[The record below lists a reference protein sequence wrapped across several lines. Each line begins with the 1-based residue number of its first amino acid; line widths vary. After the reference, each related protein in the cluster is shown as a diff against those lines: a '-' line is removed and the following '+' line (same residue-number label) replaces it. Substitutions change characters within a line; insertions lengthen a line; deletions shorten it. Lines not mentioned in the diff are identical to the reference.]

1 MRNLHLAIT
10 AVLALA
16 VGGCHTP
23 GNSPEARQVASA
35 VADAVVPAAQAANIA
50 PDFASV
56 IESAKPDPVGAQ
68 LAMLRDLAPDADPG
82 VLALAL
88 EARQCAL
95 DHGDVGGDSRLAVI
109 DYSVPSTERRMWVF
123 DLAAEDKP
131 ELLYREYVA
140 HGQGSGGNVPTR
152 FSNEDGTHAT
162 SLGLFR
168 TAETYYGSNGY
179 SLRMDGMDP
188 GFNDNARRRAIVIHG
203 ADYVNPAAAKGM
215 GRLGRSWG
223 CPALRQAV
231 ARDMIDVLKDGN
243 LVFSYADNDKWL
255 EQGKSFACDGRSAG
269 QILAAARA
277 AAPEGNLV
285 AAAP

>member
-10 AVLALA
+10 AALALA
-16 VGGCHTP
+16 VGGCSTP
-23 GNSPEARQVASA
+23 GESPDIRNVAA
-35 VADAVVPAAQAANIA
+35 TVTDAVVPAAQAAPVQA
-50 PDFASV
+50 PSFVAP
-56 IESAKPDPVGAQ
+56 AKPDPVAGQ
-68 LAMLRDLAPDADPG
+68 LAVLRDLAPEADPG

-95 DHGDVGGDSRLAVI
+95 EHDDVAKESRLAVI
-109 DYSVPSTERRMWVF
+109 DYSRPSTERRMWVF
-123 DLAAEDKP
+123 DLADEGSP

-243 LVFSYADNDKWL
+243 LVFSYADNDAWL
-255 EQGKSFACDGRSAG
+255 EHGTSFACDGRSAST
-269 QILAAARA
+269 ILAAAR
-277 AAPEGNLV
+277 APEGNLV

>member
-1 MRNLHLAIT
+1 MQKLHLAIT
-10 AVLALA
+10 AALALA
-16 VGGCHTP
+16 MGGCHTP
-23 GNSPEARQVASA
+23 GQSPEIASVAAS
-35 VADAVVPAAQAANIA
+35 VADAVVPAAQAATIA
-50 PDFASV
+50 PVQA
-56 IESAKPDPVGAQ
+56 AKPDLLASQ
-68 LAMLRDLAPDADPG
+68 LAALEGIAPDADAG

-95 DHGDVGGDSRLAVI
+95 DHGDVSNKSRLAVI
-109 DYSVPSTERRMWVF
+109 DYSMPSTERRMWVF
-123 DLAAEDKP
+123 NLAAQDKP
-131 ELLYREYVA
+131 ELLYHEYVA

-203 ADYVNPAAAKGM
+203 ADYVNPAAASGM

-231 ARDMIDVLKDGN
+231 AHDMIDVLKDGN
-243 LVFSYADNDKWL
+243 LVFSYADNDAWL
-255 EQGKSFACDGRSAG
+255 EHGTSFACDGRSAST
-269 QILAAARA
+269 ILAAARA
-277 AAPEGNLV
+277 PEDNLAEGNLV

>member
-10 AVLALA
+10 AALALA
-16 VGGCHTP
+16 VGGCSTP
-23 GNSPEARQVASA
+23 GDSPRISSA
-35 VADAVVPAAQAANIA
+35 VTTVAGGSAAITPAPTVEA
-50 PDFASV
+50 
-56 IESAKPDPVGAQ
+56 AKPDSVYAQ
-68 LAMLRDLAPDADPG
+68 LVLLRDLAPHADPG

-95 DHGDVGGDSRLAVI
+95 DNGDVGKQSRLAVI
-109 DYSVPSTERRMWVF
+109 DYSMPSTEKRMWVF
-123 DLAAEDKP
+123 DLADEDAP
-131 ELLYREYVA
+131 RLLYREYVA

-203 ADYVNPAAAKGM
+203 ADYVNPVAAKGM

-243 LVFSYADNDKWL
+243 LVFSYADNDAWL
-255 EQGKSFACDGRSAG
+255 AQGTSFACDGRSAST
-269 QILAAARA
+269 ILAAARA
-277 AAPEGNLV
+277 PQGNLV

>member
-23 GNSPEARQVASA
+23 GHSPEARQVAA
-35 VADAVVPAAQAANIA
+35 VVAGAAVPAAQAANIA
-50 PDFASV
+50 PA
-56 IESAKPDPVGAQ
+56 AKPDPVIAQ
-68 LAMLRDLAPDADPG
+68 LAMLRDIAPDADPG

-95 DHGDVGGDSRLAVI
+95 DHGDVSGESRLAVI
-109 DYSVPSTERRMWVF
+109 DYSLPSSERRMWVF

-140 HGQGSGGNVPTR
+140 HGQGSGGNIATN

-203 ADYVNPAAAKGM
+203 ADYVNPGAIEAM

-269 QILAAARA
+269 QILAAARG
-277 AAPEGNLV
+277 PEGNLV

>member
-1 MRNLHLAIT
+1 
-10 AVLALA
+10 
-16 VGGCHTP
+16 
-23 GNSPEARQVASA
+23 
-35 VADAVVPAAQAANIA
+35 
-50 PDFASV
+50 
-56 IESAKPDPVGAQ
+56 
-68 LAMLRDLAPDADPG
+68 
-82 VLALAL
+82 
-88 EARQCAL
+88 
-95 DHGDVGGDSRLAVI
+95 
-109 DYSVPSTERRMWVF
+109 MWVF
-123 DLAAEDKP
+123 DLAAQDAP
-131 ELLYREYVA
+131 ELLYHEYVA

-203 ADYVNPAAAKGM
+203 ADYVNPAAARGM

-231 ARDMIDVLKDGN
+231 AHDMIDVLKDGN

-255 EQGKSFACDGRSAG
+255 ENGTSFACDGRSAR
-269 QILAAARA
+269 QILAAARM
-277 AAPEGNLV
+277 PEGNLV

>member
-1 MRNLHLAIT
+1 MRNLHLAVT

-23 GNSPEARQVASA
+23 GDSPEAANVAAS
-35 VADAVVPAAQAANIA
+35 VAEAVVPAARAAA
-50 PDFASV
+50 LDPQPLATP
-56 IESAKPDPVGAQ
+56 APDPVQSQ
-68 LAMLRDLAPDADPG
+68 LALLRDLAPGADPG

-95 DHGDVGGDSRLAVI
+95 DHGDVSAESRLAVI
-109 DYSVPSTERRMWVF
+109 DYSMPSTERRMWVF
-123 DLAAEDKP
+123 DLADAGQPD
-131 ELLYREYVA
+131 LLYNEYVA
-140 HGQGSGGNVPTR
+140 HGQGSGGNMATR

-162 SLGLFR
+162 SLGLFV

-179 SLRMDGMDP
+179 SLRMDGQDE

-203 ADYVNPAAAKGM
+203 ADYVNPANFASL
-215 GRLGRSWG
+215 GRAGRSWG

-231 ARDMIDVLKDGN
+231 AREVIDVLKDGQ
-243 LVFSYADNDKWL
+243 LVFSYADDDKFL
-255 EQGKSFACDGRSAG
+255 AKGQSFACDGRSAN

-277 AAPEGNLV
+277 PRESGNIV

>member
-10 AVLALA
+10 AALALA
-16 VGGCHTP
+16 VGGCSTP
-23 GNSPEARQVASA
+23 GASPYTA
-35 VADAVVPAAQAANIA
+35 VAAVAVDAGAPVATATTVPA
-50 PDFASV
+50 SR
-56 IESAKPDPVGAQ
+56 PDPVQLQ
-68 LAMLRDLAPDADPG
+68 LAALRELAPHADPG

-95 DHGDVGGDSRLAVI
+95 DSGDVAADSRLAVI
-109 DYSVPSTERRMWVF
+109 DYSVPSTEQRMWVF
-123 DLAAEDKP
+123 DLADQGNPA
-131 ELLYREYVA
+131 LLYREYVA

-152 FSNEDGTHAT
+152 FSNRDGTHAT

-179 SLRMDGMDP
+179 SMRMDGLDP

-231 ARDMIDVLKDGN
+231 AREMIDVLKDGH
-243 LVFSYADNDKWL
+243 LVFSYAEDDAWLDN
-255 EQGKSFACDGRSAG
+255 GTSFACDGRDAR
-269 QILAAARA
+269 QIVAAARMPA
-277 AAPEGNLV
+277 TTSQGNRV